1 MQTRDGEADFGV
13 CFRWGRVARAEAG
26 EEAGE
31 GEGVRLLD
39 DGEVGG
45 EDATDGHCGEDGAA
59 FLEVEGV
66 GCPKDE
72 GKGGKGQV
80 EDGPSE

>member
-1 MQTRDGEADFGV
+1 MKTCDGEADFRV
-13 CFRWGRVARAEAG
+13 CFCWGRIARAEAG

-31 GEGVRLLD
+31 GEGVRFLD
-39 DGEVGG
+39 YGEVGG
-45 EDATDGHCGEDGAA
+45 EDAADGHCGQDGAT

-66 GCPKDE
+66 GCSKNE
-72 GKGGKGQV
+72 GKGRKGEV